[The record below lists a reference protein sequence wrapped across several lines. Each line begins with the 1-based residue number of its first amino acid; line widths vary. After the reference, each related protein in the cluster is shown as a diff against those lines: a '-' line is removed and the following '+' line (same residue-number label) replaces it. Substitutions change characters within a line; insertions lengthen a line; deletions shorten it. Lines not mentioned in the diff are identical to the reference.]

1 MEKGKELD
9 IREVQENL
17 DKLNVLSDLF
27 HEITSDNYEKRED
40 LDVARLKLSL
50 IKKEMLLSTYLIS
63 KEIETISP

>member
-1 MEKGKELD
+1 VEKGKELD